1 MLTRKCDICGSE
13 MRVTSPR
20 YTVTFDGWLYK
31 ETKDICVAC
40 FERIKSEIR
49 QADTP
54 QTEPKGCCD
63 CVHHTKEGC
72 EYPSAYCSNWSE
84 YKQKQTERVE
94 TMSCQEHCL
103 WWFTDDGK
111 DGYCQ
116 RHYHGKPCEFKP
128 RTDCGWK

>member
-1 MLTRKCDICGSE
+1 MKSWNSATEDITLKDGTVVREYDIRFQTTDRKIYKRIERFFQDIMDE
-13 MRVTSPR
+13 
-20 YTVTFDGWLYK
+20 
-31 ETKDICVAC
+31 
-40 FERIKSEIR
+40 
-49 QADTP
+49 ADTP